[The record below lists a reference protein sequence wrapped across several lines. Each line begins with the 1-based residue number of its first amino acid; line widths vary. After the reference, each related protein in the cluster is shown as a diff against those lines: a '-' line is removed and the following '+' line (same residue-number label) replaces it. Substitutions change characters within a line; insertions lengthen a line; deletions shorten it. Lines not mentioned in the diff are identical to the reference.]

1 MVAMSKYSLVN
12 DRSLGKA
19 AMHLKLPSP
28 NILTHHLHPYESI
41 PMLPP
46 SQPKTNNNQQQQQ
59 LPQDRLGILPDV
71 LFKNRSLNSSRRTE
85 NKRRIELLWS
95 YLADWVVV
103 ILMAVIFG
111 LLDRLHGHHREF
123 DLNDPTIQ
131 FSHAV
136 HERIPVPFLGVL
148 AVVIPAVL
156 IIICSQLLLRSSWD
170 THIGLLGLALSL
182 SLSLVVTT
190 TVKITV
196 GRPRPDM
203 LSRCQ
208 PSPTATNAGFPS
220 YGLSNS
226 SVCTAPVDSREFQD
240 GFRSFP
246 SGHSSTAWA
255 GLGFLSL
262 YLAGKLHLF
271 DRRGHSLKVW
281 ISIAPLLGAALIA
294 ISRTMDNRH
303 HWQDVLIG
311 SALGALTAWFGYRF
325 YYPDLSSQNSHRP
338 YSPRIPSLNAFTGSE
353 EEDENQSEHSHSSF
367 SGDVENQLIQAHH
380 PKPISLRSPQ
390 HHPPKPE
397 ATDDISLVS
406 RYSTPTEPRDQ
417 QPPKLE

>member
-1 MVAMSKYSLVN
+1 MATMAEYG
-12 DRSLGKA
+12 DRVLGRR
-19 AMHLKLPSP
+19 AMHIAALRPP
-28 NILTHHLHPYESI
+28 HAQHHPYESI
-41 PMLPP
+41 PMLPSP
-46 SQPKTNNNQQQQQ
+46 QPKRQRQGPQPHQQH
-59 LPQDRLGILPDV
+59 PQDRLGILPDV
-71 LFKNRSLNSSRRTE
+71 LFQNRTLNSARQTE
-85 NKRRIELLWS
+85 KKRRVELLWS

-103 ILMAVIFG
+103 ILMAIIFG

-136 HERIPVPFLGVL
+136 HERIPVPLLGVL

-156 IIICSQLLLRSSWD
+156 IILCSQLLLRSSWD

-182 SLSLVVTT
+182 ALSLVVTT
-190 TVKITV
+190 TVKVTV

-203 LSRCQ
+203 LARCQ
-208 PSPTATNAGFPS
+208 PAPTASNAGFPH

-226 SVCTAPVDSREFQD
+226 SICTAPVDSREFQD

-281 ISIAPLLGAALIA
+281 ISIAPLLGATLIG

-303 HWQDVLIG
+303 HWHDVLVG

-325 YYPDLSSQNSHRP
+325 YYPAISSQDSHRP
-338 YSPRIPSLNAFTGSE
+338 FSPRIPSLAAFSGPDD
-353 EEDENQSEHSHSSF
+353 EDNRSDHSSSSF
-367 SGDVENQLIQAHH
+367 SGDVENQLIQARIN
-380 PKPISLRSPQ
+380 PISLPPTSVHQ
-390 HHPPKPE
+390 TPKPE
-397 ATDDISLVS
+397 RDDVISLVS
-406 RYSTPTEPRDQ
+406 HYSTPTEARGQ